1 MDVRLAPAAAA
12 GRPRSAVVAVVVG
25 VVLLVA
31 PLAAVATQGLDPL
44 DRLDALLLAA
54 TGLLIACW
62 AGWRLGRPGP
72 RLRHPTDLSLDGVGV
87 TVPGA
92 ALTCPDVAL
101 VEVRWWEIVPPYVD
115 EPQHLPVLRFV
126 ARDDR
131 AIVTGPA
138 LRPDDGLAHAF
149 GISPA
154 AAALTVVVGPDGL
167 EALQQVLGWVAEH
180 RSDVPVE
187 VGAPPAL

>member
-62 AGWRLGRPGP
+62 AG
-72 RLRHPTDLSLDGVGV
+72 
-87 TVPGA
+87 
-92 ALTCPDVAL
+92 
-101 VEVRWWEIVPPYVD
+101 
-115 EPQHLPVLRFV
+115 
-126 ARDDR
+126 
-131 AIVTGPA
+131 
-138 LRPDDGLAHAF
+138 
-149 GISPA
+149 
-154 AAALTVVVGPDGL
+154 
-167 EALQQVLGWVAEH
+167 
-180 RSDVPVE
+180 
-187 VGAPPAL
+187 